1 MPMQEIWVQSRR
13 RKDPLEEEMATHSR
27 ILAWRI
33 PMERGAWWATDHGV
47 ARSRTQLN
55 NEAPQHS
62 CLGASDSFLHS
73 FVSSVCAPSFF
84 SSATQESRTLYY
96 PLVV

>member
-1 MPMQEIWVQSRR
+1 MEDGIAIHFS
-13 RKDPLEEEMATHSR
+13 
-27 ILAWRI
+27 ILVWRI

-47 ARSRTQLN
+47 ARSWTQLN
-55 NEAPQHS
+55 NEAQQHS

-84 SSATQESRTLYY
+84 SSVTQESRTLYY
-96 PLVV
+96 PLVL